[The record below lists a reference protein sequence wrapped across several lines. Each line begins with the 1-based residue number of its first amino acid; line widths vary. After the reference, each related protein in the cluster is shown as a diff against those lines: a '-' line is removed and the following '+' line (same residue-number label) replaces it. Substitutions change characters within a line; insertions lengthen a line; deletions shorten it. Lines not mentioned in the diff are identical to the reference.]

1 MDTHHRATDQMRTH
15 STEHFGNDVTRSGGK
30 DPGAAETT
38 RVESPLHELD
48 ELLNNAVEQ
57 ARSIC

>member
-15 STEHFGNDVTRSGGK
+15 SAEHFGDDITQSGGTHS
-30 DPGAAETT
+30 GTAGSTG
-38 RVESPLHELD
+38 VESPLHELD